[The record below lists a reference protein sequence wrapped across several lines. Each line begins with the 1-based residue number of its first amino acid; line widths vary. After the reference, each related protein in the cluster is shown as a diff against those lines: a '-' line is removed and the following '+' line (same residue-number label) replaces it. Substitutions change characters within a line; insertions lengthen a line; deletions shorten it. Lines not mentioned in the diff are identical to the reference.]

1 MRSLFLPPSLEVG
14 AVLPEPSAGYGS
26 VNRLVSL
33 VIPKN
38 NKIIKRT
45 AEREYLSNL
54 PDPRLKSGTVPGL
67 DSHLP
72 EAGEEFLLQ
81 ELLAEHHLTLGGWV
95 EWGWDWRGR
104 VGWASWAYFCSVL
117 E

>member
-1 MRSLFLPPSLEVG
+1 MMRLLLPPHSLEVG
-14 AVLPEPSAGYGS
+14 AVLPEPSAGCGS
-26 VNRLVSL
+26 VHHLVSL
-33 VIPKN
+33 LMPKN

-54 PDPRLKSGTVPGL
+54 PDPQLKSGPVPVGL

-72 EAGEEFLLQ
+72 EAGEKFLLQ

-95 EWGWDWRGR
+95 GWGWD
-104 VGWASWAYFCSVL
+104 
-117 E
+117 

>member
-54 PDPRLKSGTVPGL
+54 PDPRLKPGPVPVGP
-67 DSHLP
+67 DSLLP
-72 EAGEEFLLQ
+72 EAGEEPLLQ
-81 ELLAEHHLTLGGWV
+81 HRLTLGGWV
-95 EWGWDWRGR
+95 GWGRDWEH
-104 VGWASWAYFCSVL
+104 FCSFL